1 MSAEGSDPVDALFE
15 CVFGSWSPTIGD
27 PTILGWTTVA
37 AYALAAIWLWLAARG
52 NEGGER
58 LLWRLCAVFLAFL
71 CLNKQL
77 DLQSFLTA
85 AGRCHAQQTGWYDDR
100 RAFQETF
107 IYGVMAVAGL
117 GIAIMLLMLREK
129 TGRNLL
135 LLFGIVVLSAF
146 IVIRAAGAH
155 KFDALI
161 SQDVGP
167 FQINHL
173 LELGGIAILL
183 LACLLRSRTQR
194 RERLRTERDELR
206 MAQRRR
212 EMMLRK
218 QRRESEQGSDA
229 GEMSMQTPVSRT
241 QT

>member
-1 MSAEGSDPVDALFE
+1 MDALLE

-27 PTILGWTTVA
+27 PTTLGWVTVA
-37 AYALAAIWLWLAARG
+37 AYALAAIWLWVAARG

-58 LLWRLCAVFLAFL
+58 YLWRLCALFLAFL
-71 CLNKQL
+71 CVNKQL

-107 IYGVMAVAGL
+107 IYGVMAAAGL
-117 GIAIMLLMLREK
+117 GILLMLLLLREK
-129 TGRNLL
+129 IGRNLL

-161 SQDVGP
+161 SQNVGP
-167 FQINHL
+167 FEVNHL

-183 LACLLRSRTQR
+183 LACLLRSRTHR

-218 QRRESEQGSDA
+218 QRRESEEGTASGQ
-229 GEMSMQTPVSRT
+229 MPMQSPTSRT
-241 QT
+241 HI